1 MAEGY
6 SLHIG
11 VNHLDADHYG
21 SRGLLKSCERDA
33 FALHKIA
40 WMRGFDSKRL
50 STEDSTRDRVISE
63 IQHLSGKAKAG
74 DFVWIT
80 YSGHGSQIPD
90 LDSDEGDDLDETW
103 CLHDAQLLDDEIYRL
118 LCSFEPGVRICLLT
132 DSCHNQTIF
141 KGKFTE
147 GLGPMKALSTKQ
159 AMEAFERNTEFY
171 EGISQ
176 SLKQQPKLGLS
187 ASLIVLSPCEDHDFA
202 VPSEFSLS
210 EFTAW
215 IKFVLKG
222 GNFQG
227 NYLDLINEVRIR
239 VRDRIPQIAFD
250 GPSVEDFLNEV
261 PFIIEPQ

>member
-63 IQHLSGKAKAG
+63 IQHLSGKTKAG

-118 LCSFEPGVRICLLT
+118 LCSFGEGVRICLLT
-132 DSCHNQTIF
+132 DSCHNQTIY

-147 GLGPMKALSTKQ
+147 GERPMKALSTKQ
-159 AMEAFERNTEFY
+159 AMDAFERNKQFY
-171 EGISQ
+171 AEISGR
-176 SLKQQPKLGLS
+176 LKAEPLVVLK

-202 VPSEFSLS
+202 VPSELSLS

-215 IKFVLKG
+215 VKFALKG
-222 GNFQG
+222 GDFKG
-227 NYLDLINEVRIR
+227 NYHDLIEEVRIR
-239 VRDRIPQIAFD
+239 VRDRIPQISFD
-250 GPSVEDFLNEV
+250 GPNVEDFLNEV
-261 PFIIEPQ
+261 PFTIEP